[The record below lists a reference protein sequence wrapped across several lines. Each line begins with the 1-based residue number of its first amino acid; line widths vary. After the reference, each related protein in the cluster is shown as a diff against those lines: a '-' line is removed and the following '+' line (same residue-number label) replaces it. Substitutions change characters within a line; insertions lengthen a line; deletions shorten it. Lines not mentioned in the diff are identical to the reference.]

1 MLPASPIPSGTA
13 WYFALQYQEKT
24 AAKQYQPKIELY
36 CNNILYFYYT
46 NETPCKRLRT
56 AAFKKQGTF
65 SLGKK
70 EEKAENLPRRES
82 QRLQGRNCRMPCT
95 RSWKQLLAVCGT
107 IDHRPRPDGRILSS
121 LPILVRLPAPFQ
133 IFHAVSRR
141 LSMSCTRPVF
151 RFRNCSILTNSSD
164 FFPVFHN

>member
-70 EEKAENLPRRES
+70 RGKSGKPAAAGESKATRPKPVK
-82 QRLQGRNCRMPCT
+82 MPCT
-95 RSWKQLLAVCGT
+95 PVSGNNCRGGFAGT

-121 LPILVRLPAPFQ
+121 LPIPVRLPAPFQ
-133 IFHAVSRR
+133 IFPS
-141 LSMSCTRPVF
+141 PF
-151 RFRNCSILTNSSD
+151 RD
-164 FFPVFHN
+164 GFP